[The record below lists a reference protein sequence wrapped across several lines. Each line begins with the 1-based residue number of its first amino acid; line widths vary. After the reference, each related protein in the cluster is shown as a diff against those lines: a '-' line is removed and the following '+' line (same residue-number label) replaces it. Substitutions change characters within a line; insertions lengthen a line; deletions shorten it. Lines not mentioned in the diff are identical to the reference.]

1 MSIHKTAPNPS
12 DALVI
17 FGATGDLAHK
27 KIFPSLYAMV
37 KRGALNVPIIGVA
50 FSNWTLED
58 LKNRIK
64 DSIRQMGESDPETL
78 NKLLSLFRYVDG
90 DYQNPATFTALKEA
104 LGNSTCPAH
113 YLAIPPSLFA
123 TVIKAL
129 GQSGLSK
136 CARVI
141 VEKPFGRDLASAQEL
156 NRVAQEVFPES
167 SIFRIDHFL
176 GKEEIENILYFRFA
190 NSFLE
195 PLWNNHYISSIQI
208 THCESF
214 GVEGRGKF
222 YDNVGCLKD
231 VIQNHLFQIVSLLA
245 MEPPSTQEVES
256 YRNEKAKVFQAMR
269 PLKADDLV
277 RGQFIGY
284 QNEPGVAKNSDT
296 ETYCALRLF
305 IDSWRWAGVPW
316 YLRSGKCL
324 PTNAAEIFV
333 KFKSPPQKLFADS
346 DSQGNSLRFRLAPY
360 SVIALA
366 ARVKRPG
373 EKFIG
378 DQKELFLLD
387 SQPEKQAPY
396 ERLLGDALAGNGAL
410 FTRQDS
416 VEAAWATLDDVL
428 TDHHPAHPYRPG
440 TWGPEEANA
449 LISLHGGWHDPTP
462 RRDPADLKLKA

>member
-1 MSIHKTAPNPS
+1 MSKIKNP
-12 DALVI
+12 
-17 FGATGDLAHK
+17 K
-27 KIFPSLYAMV
+27 
-37 KRGALNVPIIGVA
+37 
-50 FSNWTLED
+50 
-58 LKNRIK
+58 
-64 DSIRQMGESDPETL
+64 
-78 NKLLSLFRYVDG
+78 
-90 DYQNPATFTALKEA
+90 
-104 LGNSTCPAH
+104 
-113 YLAIPPSLFA
+113 
-123 TVIKAL
+123 
-129 GQSGLSK
+129 
-136 CARVI
+136 
-141 VEKPFGRDLASAQEL
+141 
-156 NRVAQEVFPES
+156 
-167 SIFRIDHFL
+167 
-176 GKEEIENILYFRFA
+176 NIL
-190 NSFLE
+190 
-195 PLWNNHYISSIQI
+195 
-208 THCESF
+208 T
-214 GVEGRGKF
+214 
-222 YDNVGCLKD
+222 
-231 VIQNHLFQIVSLLA
+231 
-245 MEPPSTQEVES
+245 
-256 YRNEKAKVFQAMR
+256 
-269 PLKADDLV
+269 
-277 RGQFIGY
+277 
-284 QNEPGVAKNSDT
+284 
-296 ETYCALRLF
+296 

>member
-1 MSIHKTAPNPS
+1 MSVHKETPKPS
-12 DALVI
+12 DSLVI

-37 KRGALNVPIIGVA
+37 KRGVLNVPIICVA
-50 FSNWTLED
+50 YSSWTLEK
-58 LKNRIK
+58 LKERVK
-64 DSIRQMGESDPETL
+64 DSIKEAGEFDQATL
-78 NKLLSLFRYVDG
+78 DKLLSFLVYVDG
-90 DYQNPATFTALKEA
+90 DYKEANTFKSLKEA

-123 TVIKAL
+123 TVIKSL
-129 GQSGLSK
+129 GDSGLAKS
-136 CARVI
+136 ARVI

-156 NRVAQEVFPES
+156 NRAAQAVFPES

-195 PLWNNHYISSIQI
+195 PLWNNHYVASVQV

-231 VIQNHLFQIVSLLA
+231 VIQNHLFQIASLLA
-245 MEPPSTQEVES
+245 MEPPATHDVES
-256 YRNEKAKVFQAMR
+256 YRSEKSKVFQAMR
-269 PLKADDLV
+269 PIQPNDLV

-284 QNEPGVAKNSDT
+284 QDEPGVAKNSDT
-296 ETYCALRLF
+296 ETFCALRLF
-305 IDSWRWAGVPW
+305 IDSWRWSGVPW

-324 PTNAAEIFV
+324 PVNTAEIFV
-333 KFKSPPQKLFADS
+333 RFKAPPQKLFADS
-346 DSQGNSLRFRLAPY
+346 DSQANYIRFRLAPY
-360 SVIALA
+360 STIAIA
-366 ARVKRPG
+366 ARVKRAG

-387 SQPEKQAPY
+387 AQPDKQAPY
-396 ERLLGDALAGNGAL
+396 ERLLGDALVGNSAL
-410 FTRQDS
+410 FTRQDA

-428 TDHHPAHPYRPG
+428 TEHHPVHLYKPG
-440 TWGPEEANA
+440 SWGPEESNA
-449 LISLHGGWHDPTP
+449 LIAPHGGWHDPTP
-462 RRDPADLKLKA
+462 RQTVPPKT